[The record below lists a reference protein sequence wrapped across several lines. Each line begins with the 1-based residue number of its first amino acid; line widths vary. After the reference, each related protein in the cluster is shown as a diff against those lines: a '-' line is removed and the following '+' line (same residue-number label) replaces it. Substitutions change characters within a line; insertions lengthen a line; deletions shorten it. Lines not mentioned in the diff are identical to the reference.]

1 MIKIGDIMIT
11 NSKDKTK
18 QHFDKTASDYNNSTD
33 GKFVEPMYGVIVDE
47 IQKMENGRILDVG
60 CGNGNLFSLLPD
72 GKYELFGVDFSENM
86 IGEAKRNCRTKAT
99 FSVADAEKLPFESD
113 TFDIIVCNA
122 SFHHYIHPDTVL
134 EEMNR
139 VLKDGGK
146 LLIGDPYM
154 PTVVRSVMNVFI
166 RFSDSG
172 DYHIY
177 GLDEMKRMFVKN
189 GFNPVSSIKTGNH
202 TAFHVACK

>member
-1 MIKIGDIMIT
+1 MIT

-47 IQKMENGRILDVG
+47 IQKMERGRILDVG

-86 IGEAKRNCRTKAT
+86 IGEAKRNCGTEAT

-134 EEMNR
+134 EEMHR